1 MHLVFQLTLDSKLKL
16 SFRWCGANGF
26 AHRKCTMD
34 TALPRWFDPKLF
46 PPLAIYYGGQDY
58 LVDTESLLQRLKDKE
73 KVKLIRVQKLECEVS
88 LPLPWTKRKGH

>member
-1 MHLVFQLTLDSKLKL
+1 
-16 SFRWCGANGF
+16 
-26 AHRKCTMD
+26 MD

-73 KVKLIRVQKLECEVS
+73 KVKLIRVQKLECEHCDFYLAANAVEWCFCS
-88 LPLPWTKRKGH
+88 LVEDIEKTRTDISQDSQVIDEASGS